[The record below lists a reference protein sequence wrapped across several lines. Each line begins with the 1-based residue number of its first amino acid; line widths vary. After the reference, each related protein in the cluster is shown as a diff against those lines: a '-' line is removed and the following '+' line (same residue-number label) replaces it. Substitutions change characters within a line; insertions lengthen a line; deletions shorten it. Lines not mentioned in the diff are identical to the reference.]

1 MATVSIPLTKRFES
15 RRASRAFVAAAL
27 SVFVLMGT
35 LAYVYGAPA
44 SNALLNLLDGKA
56 WFSDDENGVVMLA
69 NGASGVVDT
78 RVKIPGGENGELR
91 VLRVGK
97 HSIVINDRTGQ
108 ASRLDLSNLQIS
120 VSKQIAGK
128 GVDVIALG
136 SRMLV
141 VNKAKGSVEVF
152 NASSLTP
159 LSKLS
164 FGNPL
169 TRAVVDSEG
178 VAWVADAKAGQLIS
192 VHYDESTKKL
202 VRGSVK
208 VNPGPQFELAAVDG
222 APTLVDLG
230 AQSIVTLKNRTPAK
244 PVSIPLRSNE
254 SPAISR
260 SIEGKTLPIAANSA
274 GVLVLATPDQPS
286 RTDLGRPGNEFGP
299 PVTFGDRIY
308 VPDLTAGELLILDT
322 AGNMVESSRKIGN
335 GPFSLR
341 VEEGFLWVDDTKGE
355 GAFVAGPDGKFRQ
368 VDKGREEVPDN
379 VVEPAPVDLP
389 EPISDPDRADD
400 PNPPDVSPVPGPD
413 APPPPPAPA
422 SSPTAPE
429 VAPDAPASVTAVA
442 GNQSAV
448 ISWTQ
453 PTSYPVWTGGLR
465 PVPLDYKIQWTDRGR
480 TQEKIVHDALE
491 TTVEGLTNGTT
502 YSFSVSA
509 LNSAGE
515 GPARKSEPATPSS
528 EVPGPPTAVAAK
540 ATASGEV
547 NISWKAANGRGRPI
561 NGYSVSASEGSGAAQ
576 QIASGLTATTFRA
589 AAGAGG
595 LELGKS
601 YTFTVVALN
610 DLERVSIESAPS
622 AEIRMAKAA
631 AAPGGF
637 TATGSSQTVQ
647 LSWTAPNLNGGTL
660 VDYVVTGTNG
670 LQSKNLTGTS
680 TSFTGLSNGVAYT
693 FGVTARTSAN
703 GLTMTG
709 ASASLAA
716 TPGTAPAIS
725 VSANAAGDRTINWSY
740 SFNANSS
747 GAATCT
753 VFRSGTQIWGP
764 APCQGSVSGSTGG
777 LAYSTNYEIF
787 ARAQNQFGTTD
798 SNRVS
803 PRTND
808 APPPPPPPPS
818 VSLGLG
824 KSEPCDSRPSAT
836 CRRLTVTKHNFPPGS
851 RTVSCQNG
859 SGQFYSY
866 STPNDYSAVC
876 HYGVLNSQVWV
887 VVNGVESNRVSF

>member
-1 MATVSIPLTKRFES
+1 MATL
-15 RRASRAFVAAAL
+15 AF
-27 SVFVLMGT
+27 
-35 LAYVYGAPA
+35 VYGAPA

-56 WFSDDENGVVMLA
+56 WFSDDENGVIMMA

-78 RVKIPGGENGELR
+78 RVKVPGGENGELR
-91 VLRVGK
+91 VLRVGN

-108 ASRLDLSNLQIS
+108 VSRLDLSNLQVS
-120 VSKQIAGK
+120 ASKQLAGK

-141 VNKAKGSVEVF
+141 VNKAKGSVEIF
-152 NASSLTP
+152 NASSLSP
-159 LSKLS
+159 LSKLN

-192 VHYDESTKKL
+192 VYYDESSKKL

-208 VNPGPQFELAAVDG
+208 VNPGQQFELATVDG
-222 APTLVDLG
+222 APTVVDLG
-230 AQSIVTLKNRTPAK
+230 AQSMVTVKNRTPAK
-244 PVSIPLRSNE
+244 PVSIPLRANE

-274 GVLVLATPDQPS
+274 GVLVLAPPDQPS
-286 RTDLGRPGNEFGP
+286 RTDLARPGNEFGP
-299 PVTFGDRIY
+299 PVTFGNRIY

-322 AGNMVESSRKIGN
+322 AGNMVESPRKVGN
-335 GPFSLR
+335 GPFSVR
-341 VEEGFLWVDDTKGE
+341 VEEGFLWVDDPKGE
-355 GAFVAGPDGKFRQ
+355 RAFVAGPDGKFRQ

-379 VVEPAPVDLP
+379 VEEPADVTLP
-389 EPISDPDRADD
+389 QPIVSNSGRADD
-400 PNPPDVSPVPGPD
+400 PNPPGDSTSPEGGTDSPAD
-413 APPPPPAPA
+413 APLPPAAVPT
-422 SSPTAPE
+422 TAPD
-429 VAPDAPASVTAVA
+429 VAPDAPASVAAVA

-491 TTVEGLTNGTT
+491 TTVETLKNGTT
-502 YSFSVSA
+502 YTFSVSA
-509 LNSAGE
+509 TNAAGE
-515 GPARKSEPATPSS
+515 GPARRSEPVTPSS
-528 EVPGPPTAVAAK
+528 EVPGPPTAVSAK
-540 ATASGEV
+540 AAASGEV

-561 NGYSVSASEGSGAAQ
+561 TGYSVSASEGSGAAQ
-576 QIASGLTATTFRA
+576 QIASGLTATTYRA
-589 AAGAGG
+589 TAGTGG

-610 DLERVSIESAPS
+610 DLERVSKESPPS
-622 AEIRMAKAA
+622 AAVRMAKAA

-647 LSWTAPNLNGGTL
+647 LSWTAPNLNGGNL
-660 VDYVVTGTNG
+660 VDYVVTGSNG
-670 LQSKNLTGTS
+670 LQSKNVTGTS

-693 FGVTARTSAN
+693 FGLAARTSAN

-709 ASASLAA
+709 ASASRAA

-725 VSANAAGDRTINWSY
+725 VSANAAGDRNINWSY

-753 VFRSGTQIWGP
+753 VFRSGTAIWGP
-764 APCQGSVSGSTGG
+764 AACQGSASGSTGG
-777 LAYSTNYEIF
+777 LGYSATYQIT
-787 ARAQNQFGTTD
+787 ARAQNNYGATNSNSVSVTT
-798 SNRVS
+798 N
-803 PRTND
+803 
-808 APPPPPPPPS
+808 APPQPS
-818 VSLGLG
+818 TWTQKQGGLG
-824 KSEPCDSRPSAT
+824 ANTFTNYHNGTGLGPKIPEYAT
-836 CRRLTVTKHNFPPGS
+836 VQ
-851 RTVSCQNG
+851 VSCKVHDPTLSSNTEGWWYRVASAPWNNAYYVAASTFYNG
-859 SGQFYSY
+859 DE
-866 STPNDYSAVC
+866 TPPYELNVDHAVRNC
-876 HYGVLNSQVWV
+876 S
-887 VVNGVESNRVSF
+887 